1 MVISRK
7 RHPTIPVQ
15 PLMVNNTTL
24 ERVYSYKYL
33 GIWSTSTLNWSTHV
47 MEVSKKARSQL
58 GIIYRNFYQHSNN
71 ATLRQLYLLYIRP
84 IWSMWPWSGTPTK
97 LASSNPLRKC
107 RNFLSGWPPE
117 IGTSTMTPYLEHVI
131 FKSYKLEDTT

>member
-7 RHPTIPVQ
+7 RQPIQPVQ
-15 PLMVNNTTL
+15 PLMVNNTML

-33 GIWSTSTLNWSTHV
+33 GIWLTSTLNWSTHV

-71 ATLRQLYLLYIRP
+71 ATLSVCLF
-84 IWSMWPWSGTPTK
+84 
-97 LASSNPLRKC
+97 A
-107 RNFLSGWPPE
+107 
-117 IGTSTMTPYLEHVI
+117 
-131 FKSYKLEDTT
+131 

>member
-1 MVISRK
+1 MLISRK
-7 RHPTIPVQ
+7 RHPTQPVQ
-15 PLMVNNTTL
+15 PLIVNNTTL
-24 ERVYSYKYL
+24 ERVYSYKYI
-33 GIWSTSTLNWSTHV
+33 GIWLTSTLNGSTHV
-47 MEVSKKARSQL
+47 MEVNKKARSQL

-71 ATLRQLYLLYIRP
+71 ATLRQLYIRP
-84 IWSMWPWSGTPTK
+84 IWSMRPWSGTPTK